1 MHSDAMACEVS
12 GHVAAED
19 IQELVHAP
27 FLRSSLEMLYPPP
40 YFTVIV
46 DGNLLDPVGI
56 RPGLFAHLSA
66 RLRVCV
72 RVDLQHC
79 ASSEANSM
87 HWL

>member
-1 MHSDAMACEVS
+1 MPIAPWERGEREMHSDAMACEIS
-12 GHVAAED
+12 GHVVAED

-56 RPGLFAHLSA
+56 RPGLF
-66 RLRVCV
+66 VCV
-72 RVDLQHC
+72 RAC
-79 ASSEANSM
+79 
-87 HWL
+87 

>member
-1 MHSDAMACEVS
+1 MHSDAMACEIS

-46 DGNLLDPVGI
+46 DGNLLDPVGS
-56 RPGLFAHLSA
+56 RPGQFAHLSE

-72 RVDLQHC
+72 RAC
-79 ASSEANSM
+79 
-87 HWL
+87 